1 MLALFPWIRQSEFRC
16 RSPLRP
22 QTRLKGTPLKPW
34 GLRVLSYIYTGMFL
48 PTGSWFW
55 DAWSRTGY
63 LFRRRFQEQGYDI
76 LNTRKFGLLQ
86 NTKNWVISWTRHHFK
101 CKFFLKRGANLETRA
116 SHSHP
121 KHTQKPH
128 GEVPCTMAIHKE
140 ESNFPLKGKH
150 KELYRFQKLLKSF
163 TELREITRS
172 KVLGE
177 NPEVTIARV
186 RKAGSGVEAFSL
198 RTQDA

>member
-1 MLALFPWIRQSEFRC
+1 
-16 RSPLRP
+16 
-22 QTRLKGTPLKPW
+22 
-34 GLRVLSYIYTGMFL
+34 
-48 PTGSWFW
+48 
-55 DAWSRTGY
+55 
-63 LFRRRFQEQGYDI
+63 
-76 LNTRKFGLLQ
+76 
-86 NTKNWVISWTRHHFK
+86 
-101 CKFFLKRGANLETRA
+101 
-116 SHSHP
+116 
-121 KHTQKPH
+121 
-128 GEVPCTMAIHKE
+128 MAIHKE